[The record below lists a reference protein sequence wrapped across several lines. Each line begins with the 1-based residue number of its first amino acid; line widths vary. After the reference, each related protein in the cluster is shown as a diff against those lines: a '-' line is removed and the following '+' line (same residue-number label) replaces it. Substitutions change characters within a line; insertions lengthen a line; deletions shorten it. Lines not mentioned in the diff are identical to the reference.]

1 MDKPTSDRIA
11 KLHPALRDEVRE
23 IVLACDIA
31 LNGRAKIR
39 ITQGLRTIAEQD
51 ALYAQGR
58 SKPGKV
64 VTFAR
69 GGYSFHNYGL
79 AVDFCLIL
87 DGKEVSWDQRAD
99 YDGDQRAD
107 WMEVVE
113 VFKRYGWV
121 WGGDFRSIK
130 DSPHFQK
137 TFGYTEAVLYK
148 MVSYEPR
155 QIINEAG
162 TIYPN
167 IRITSK

>member
-31 LNGRAKIR
+31 LSGRAKIR

-58 SKPGKV
+58 TVKGKV
-64 VTFAR
+64 VTNAK
-69 GGYSFHNYGL
+69 GGTSYHNYGL
-79 AVDFCLIL
+79 AVDFCLIVN
-87 DGKEVSWDQRAD
+87 GNEVSWDQRAD

-107 WMEVVE
+107 WMEVVAI
-113 VFKRYGWV
+113 FKRYGWE

-137 TFGYTEAVLYK
+137 TFGKSIAQLAAAMK
-148 MVSYEPR
+148 SKSN
-155 QIINEAG
+155 IAG
-162 TIYPN
+162 EYPML
-167 IRITSK
+167 